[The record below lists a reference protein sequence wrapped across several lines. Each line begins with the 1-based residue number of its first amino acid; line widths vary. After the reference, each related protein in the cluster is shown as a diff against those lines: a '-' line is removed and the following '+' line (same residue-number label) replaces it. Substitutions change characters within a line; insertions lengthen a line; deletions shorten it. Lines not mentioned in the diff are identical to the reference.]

1 MSGLKCSAIL
11 LFLSSSE
18 EFPEQVIVEHRLH
31 KSADPRPVFF
41 YDIFSPQ
48 MVDRPLNLVRIGFF
62 DAMSGYRGDA
72 L

>member
-31 KSADPRPVFF
+31 KSVDSRPVF
-41 YDIFSPQ
+41 DIFSPQ
-48 MVDRPLNLVRIGFF
+48 MVNRPLNLVRIGFF
-62 DAMSGYRGDA
+62 DTMSGYRGDA